1 MNIPTSMQLEKMANI
16 DICTVDPDTLVDIET
31 VTIRTDLP
39 KEERILDYI
48 QQIKNPYCYKYKGI
62 VIKVSYA
69 GTRKLEDCLLNC
81 LFPFDMSKGA

>member
-1 MNIPTSMQLEKMANI
+1 MIIQGESQMNIPTSMQLEKMANV

-48 QQIKNPYCYKYKGI
+48 QQIKNPY
-62 VIKVSYA
+62 
-69 GTRKLEDCLLNC
+69 
-81 LFPFDMSKGA
+81 